1 MARRGRDP
9 ITAAVGKISQALQPL
24 SAEQRSTVLA
34 AVSAAFNPPAPRK
47 SRAKK
52 ASEAV
57 SS

>member
-52 ASEAV
+52 PTEPQP
-57 SS
+57 